1 MAMLLDHLGFFY
13 LFRVG
18 ARSSPRKS
26 VDGGL
31 FWPDWRTQ
39 LNVRDRRLV
48 RSPVVA
54 TTRTF
59 ARGQFAWGQCIQE
72 RELRG
77 DLERCWRWSGGVF
90 VRSLT
95 IDPDLPA
102 TLYAATGTGVFK
114 SVDSGLSWGANNSGM
129 HAPILDLALDPQD
142 PNTLYAATTTVLLK
156 TADGGATWNAAN
168 SGLIAGGH
176 PLAIDP
182 QNTNTVF
189 AAACSATGCAV
200 IKSTDTGMSW
210 SPSWIASDSSSNWV
224 TTIAIDP
231 QNSNILYATTQGFDE
246 CQNETLHMSLDG
258 GMSWSDSL
266 FRDLGVSA
274 TCVLALAID
283 PQNPSNLYAAFEF
296 RGGVF
301 KSTVGIRTLSPE
313 VRSRT

>member
-1 MAMLLDHLGFFY
+1 
-13 LFRVG
+13 
-18 ARSSPRKS
+18 
-26 VDGGL
+26 
-31 FWPDWRTQ
+31 
-39 LNVRDRRLV
+39 
-48 RSPVVA
+48 
-54 TTRTF
+54 
-59 ARGQFAWGQCIQE
+59 
-72 RELRG
+72 
-77 DLERCWRWSGGVF
+77 
-90 VRSLT
+90 
-95 IDPDLPA
+95 
-102 TLYAATGTGVFK
+102 
-114 SVDSGLSWGANNSGM
+114 M

-283 PQNPSNLYAAFEF
+283 P
-296 RGGVF
+296 
-301 KSTVGIRTLSPE
+301 
-313 VRSRT
+313 